1 AADLQA
7 VTGAYNARNGLRRG
21 IRVWRLHDYL
31 SQTTRQMVLV
41 LQGAVLLVLLVACA
55 NVANMLL
62 ARSVPRQRELA
73 IRLAIGASP
82 RRLLRQLLTES
93 LMLAAAGG
101 ILGVLLGSWLLR
113 LFVALAPAGF
123 AGVQSIAIDRHVLGF
138 TALCAMLTG
147 VVFGV
152 APARRGF
159 HVAASDGLRDAAGPG
174 TASARA

>member
-1 AADLQA
+1 
-7 VTGAYNARNGLRRG
+7 
-21 IRVWRLHDYL
+21 
-31 SQTTRQMVLV
+31 VLV

-93 LMLAAAGG
+93 VMLATAGG
-101 ILGVLLGSWLLR
+101 VIGVLLGGWLLR

-123 AGVQSIAIDRHVLGF
+123 SGVQAIAIDRNVLAF
-138 TALCAMLTG
+138 TAVCAMLTG

-159 HVAASDGLRDAAGPG
+159 RVNAN
-174 TASARA
+174 